1 MHYILD
7 TSFFVVSRSYYPE
20 TFNTFWEKM
29 NNAVSSNLISS
40 VGEVKAE
47 LNRYGGEQKYLIE
60 WLKQH
65 NRIFTNPTEKEQN
78 NIREIFGIEEFRSLV
93 GNKEILKGNP
103 VADPFVIA
111 KAMSV
116 QGAVVTS
123 EKPAE
128 KDKTRKA
135 QGPLKIPDVCKHFN
149 IPCLSPREFMEE
161 QKWKF

>member
-7 TSFFVVSRSYYPE
+7 TGFFVVSREYYHAIFP
-20 TFNTFWEKM
+20 TFWEFM
-29 NNAVSSNLISS
+29 DNAVKEGLISS
-40 VGEVKAE
+40 VEEVKAE

-65 NRIFTNPTEKEQN
+65 KHIFTDPTEDEQD
-78 NIREIFGIEEFRSLV
+78 ELKKIFAIKRFQLLV
-93 GNKEILKGNP
+93 GLKKRLKGEA

-123 EKPAE
+123 EKPTK